1 MAESTPSPKA
11 ILRGHKAQIHAT
23 TFVRHDERLAT
34 GDAEGWVVLWDL
46 TIMRPR
52 AVWRAHENAIL
63 GIKGWG
69 RDKIITHGRDHK
81 LIVWQIREEDEGR
94 LSVCLPLED
103 TPTPRPQPW
112 VLHLLEV
119 NTMNFC
125 SFAAC
130 LSDAEQGSLETAT
143 PTAEVIVAVPNTLAS
158 EAIDIYTLPSQI
170 RIHTIKSSQTNGMA
184 MSLSLFHHQGCLTL
198 TAAFENGFVSVHRL
212 GSDGSWT
219 MTYRSQAHTQPILS
233 IDVHPSQEFFFT
245 SAADAL
251 IAKHPIPISQQE
263 VDPDFEPNQRVTE
276 VVEPHQSNAGTSLLS
291 AALKDAT
298 APEASSRRKKLKAW
312 EHPLKVINTKHSG
325 QQNLKVRSDGK
336 LFATAG
342 WDSKIRIYSAKTLKE
357 LAVLN
362 WHKVGAYAVAFA
374 SVDAANPK
382 SNLPENANPTPSE
395 QPTENPI
402 KAAIDPSPQTPSN
415 DAPEVATLIKRPEM
429 SVKDRRLQLAKTAH
443 WIAAGAKDGKV
454 SLWDIY

>member
-11 ILRGHKAQIHAT
+11 ILRGHKAQVHAA
-23 TFVRHDERLAT
+23 TFVRHNERLAT

-63 GIKGWG
+63 GIRGWG
-69 RDKIITHGRDHK
+69 RDNIITHGRDHK
-81 LIVWQIREEDEGR
+81 LIVWRIREEDEGR
-94 LSVCLPLED
+94 LSVTLPLEE

-112 VLHLLEV
+112 VLHVLEV

-130 LSDAEQGSLETAT
+130 LGDAAQGSLDAAA
-143 PTAEVIVAVPNTLAS
+143 PTAHVLVAVPNTLAS
-158 EAIDIYTLPSQI
+158 EAIDIYTLPSQS

-184 MSLSLFHHQGCLTL
+184 MSLSLFHHEGCLTL
-198 TAAFENGFVSVHRL
+198 VAAFENGFVSVHRL
-212 GSDGSWT
+212 DSDGSWT
-219 MTYRSQAHTQPILS
+219 MTYRSQAHTQPVLS
-233 IDVHPSQEFFFT
+233 IDVHPSRECFFT

-251 IAKHPIPISQQE
+251 IGKHPVPVSRQE
-263 VDPDFEPNQRVTE
+263 VDVDGESNQRV
-276 VVEPHQSNAGTSLLS
+276 VEIVEASQSSTGKSLLS
-291 AALKDAT
+291 AALSAASSTEAT
-298 APEASSRRKKLKAW
+298 ARPKKLKEW
-312 EHPLKVINTKHSG
+312 EHPLKVVNTKHSG
-325 QQNLKVRSDGK
+325 QQSLRVRSDGK
-336 LFATAG
+336 LLATAG
-342 WDSKIRIYSAKTLKE
+342 WDSKVRVYSTKTLKE
-357 LAVLN
+357 LAVLS

-374 SVDAANPK
+374 SVNE
-382 SNLPENANPTPSE
+382 SSTPSSTL
-395 QPTENPI
+395 QPTASKQPVESDMRNTTV
-402 KAAIDPSPQTPSN
+402 ASREEDSTDPPKIESLTRG
-415 DAPEVATLIKRPEM
+415 AGM

>member
-11 ILRGHKAQIHAT
+11 ILRGHKAQIHAA
-23 TFVRHDERLAT
+23 TFVRQNERLAT

-81 LIVWQIREEDEGR
+81 LIVWKITEEDEGR
-94 LSVCLPLED
+94 LSVSLPLED

-130 LSDAEQGSLETAT
+130 LSNAEQGSLEAAS
-143 PTAEVIVAVPNTLAS
+143 PAAEVLIAVPNTLAS
-158 EAIDIYTLPSQI
+158 EAIDIYTLPSQT

-184 MSLSLFHHQGCLTL
+184 MSLSLLHHQECLTL
-198 TAAFENGFVSVHRL
+198 AAAFENGFVSVHRL

-233 IDVHPSQEFFFT
+233 IDVHPSREYFFT

-251 IAKHPIPISQQE
+251 IAKHPIPTSQQE
-263 VDPDFEPNQRVTE
+263 VDADFEPDQRVTE
-276 VVEPHQSNAGTSLLS
+276 IVEPHQTNTGNSLLS
-291 AALKDAT
+291 AALRDAT
-298 APEASSRRKKLKAW
+298 ASETRSRRKKLKEW

-357 LAVLN
+357 LAVLS

-374 SVDAANPK
+374 TVDEPNPS
-382 SNLPENANPTPSE
+382 SNTSENAKPTPSE
-395 QPTENPI
+395 QPAENNV
-402 KAAIDPSPQTPSN
+402 KEATSASPQAQETAS
-415 DAPEVATLIKRPEM
+415 LIKGPGM